1 MVDIPVVDNPVIDND
16 VPMEPPN
23 PTLVI
28 QGIANQLPNS
38 DKFANITR
46 PLIAANCNTLAR
58 KNKLNMGSHS
68 KPRDKVDQVS
78 KIIIKL

>member
-1 MVDIPVVDNPVIDND
+1 
-16 VPMEPPN
+16 MEPPN

-46 PLIAANCNTLAR
+46 PLIAVNCNTLAR